1 MDRVTVLEEE
11 IANLR
16 MILQQKEAEL
26 YELKKECIRE
36 SHAQL
41 GSTNHTTPELNN
53 LLKTHCSARLP
64 KWAIVRYSRQILLP
78 DIGVKGQEKL
88 CSARVLVVGAGGLG
102 CPAAVYLAGAGVGD
116 IGIVDYDDV
125 EITNIHRQILHSER
139 DECMSK
145 AESAAHKL
153 RSINSHIKVTP
164 YNVQLDSSN
173 AVDIASGYDVV
184 LDCTDNV
191 PTRYLLN
198 DLCVMTGLPLISG
211 SALKMEGQLTI
222 YGYRADRNCNEKN
235 ASYRGPCYRCIFPTP
250 PPPQA
255 VGSCSA
261 NGVAG
266 PVPGVIGTLQAL
278 EAIKMIVGL
287 THEKMLIERM
297 LLFDGEDMTFK
308 IVNLRG
314 QNQQCAVC
322 SQTPSITRLID
333 YEAFCKSQ
341 AKEKPITL
349 PVTERRRVEKQKR
362 MTGKSYY
369 GFRKTDRDKRAWV
382 QDVPKSERKIGPPCS
397 SDLCQK
403 GTARHCNEF
412 DEEARKEMFRHFWH
426 DLDWKGKRDYV
437 KTLVDVV
444 PPKRRRKKDA
454 ISRKGDSKLY
464 HLRNKGERLL
474 VCRLMFLNT
483 LGLKEA
489 MLRSWLTC
497 TDKPRSPKKPLKSL
511 NVDSYIDALPVC
523 PPKCEICRNSCVQI
537 RYLNLSHVKNIYQL
551 YVEYMKEMKSR
562 NISPASRK
570 TFCKV
575 VSLRN
580 LRVFK
585 PKNENDVCDLVS
597 QHNAIPSYSYQNVDI
612 GKEGL
617 NHDMPTEYFYGEDQL
632 LL

>member
-102 CPAAVYLAGAGVGD
+102 CPAAVYLAGAGVGE

-341 AKEKPITL
+341 AKEK
-349 PVTERRRVEKQKR
+349 
-362 MTGKSYY
+362 
-369 GFRKTDRDKRAWV
+369 
-382 QDVPKSERKIGPPCS
+382 
-397 SDLCQK
+397 
-403 GTARHCNEF
+403 
-412 DEEARKEMFRHFWH
+412 
-426 DLDWKGKRDYV
+426 DLDLHILPPANRISATQLSECMKPPADSDRV
-437 KTLVDVV
+437 QRHLLVDVRSEQEFNMCRIEGAV
-444 PPKRRRKKDA
+444 NWPIDSLRDEKFEELLDKIRKCTHQVIFICRRGNDSQIAAKKVLDA
-454 ISRKGDSKLY
+454 I
-464 HLRNKGERLL
+464 E
-474 VCRLMFLNT
+474 
-483 LGLKEA
+483 
-489 MLRSWLTC
+489 
-497 TDKPRSPKKPLKSL
+497 DKHRG
-511 NVDSYIDALPVC
+511 
-523 PPKCEICRNSCVQI
+523 
-537 RYLNLSHVKNIYQL
+537 
-551 YVEYMKEMKSR
+551 
-562 NISPASRK
+562 
-570 TFCKV
+570 KV
-575 VSLRN
+575 VDMTGGLHAWASD
-580 LRVFK
+580 VD
-585 PKNENDVCDLVS
+585 NDFPV
-597 QHNAIPSYSYQNVDI
+597 Y
-612 GKEGL
+612 
-617 NHDMPTEYFYGEDQL
+617 
-632 LL
+632 